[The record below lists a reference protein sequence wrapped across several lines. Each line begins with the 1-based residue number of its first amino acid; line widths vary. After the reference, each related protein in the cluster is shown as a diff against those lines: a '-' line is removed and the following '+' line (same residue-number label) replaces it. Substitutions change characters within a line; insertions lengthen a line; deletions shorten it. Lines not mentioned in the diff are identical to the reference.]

1 LCAEENLTQH
11 HLVTRFVPRE
21 TIDAHGP
28 GIYESIPAEFR
39 DRIPFTTASE
49 RNTDLIR
56 KGFNL
61 FSGAVDR
68 IFARLKYEEGRPWE
82 QWKLV
87 AAFYLIERHVGA
99 TTATRIGSNVFETM
113 PWPPNVRSI
122 EDAIHGIEP
131 AFRAAHEAPLELIG
145 GWPVVEASPGMI
157 VLENS
162 TMYPCS
168 LEEGTISGICASFRE
183 QHPSYK
189 IRMRPPPKR
198 EGGAAT
204 FYEVSFRPRR

>member
-1 LCAEENLTQH
+1 M
-11 HLVTRFVPRE
+11 
-21 TIDAHGP
+21 DAVGP
-28 GIYESIPAEFR
+28 GLYDVIPAVFR
-39 DRIPFTTASE
+39 DRIPFTFASE

-68 IFARLKYEEGRPWE
+68 IFQRLKYEEGKPWE
-82 QWKLV
+82 QWKLT
-87 AAFYLIERHVGA
+87 AAFHMIERHVGA

-122 EDAIHGIEP
+122 EDALHGVEG
-131 AFRAAHEAPLELIG
+131 AFRAAHEASLELIG
-145 GWPVVEASPGMI
+145 GWPVIESSPGLI

-168 LEEGTISGICASFRE
+168 LEEGTISGICASFRD
-183 QHPSYK
+183 QLPSYK
-189 IRMRPPPKR
+189 IRSRPPPKR
-198 EGGAAT
+198 DGGTAT
-204 FYEVSFRPRR
+204 VYEVAFRPRR